1 MYLPKCSEENPFL
14 PTYLFQQNAH
24 VCICVVTAL
33 SRENCSM
40 SKMQNE
46 CSKVRNGLNRR
57 VSGLNFLWCQ
67 GVENVVFS
75 PFH

>member
-24 VCICVVTAL
+24 VCICEVTAL
-33 SRENCSM
+33 SRENCLM